1 MIDLEKLE
9 KEIDELLESE
19 TSSSL
24 TNWLL
29 NKRFGNLNSV
39 LGNGTFVSL
48 ESQKQPIFSN
58 NKGTGNFNK
67 SNNNSPNTPNNRRA
81 A

>member
-48 ESQKQPIFSN
+48 QSQKQSIFSN
-58 NKGTGNFNK
+58 NKGTGNFIE
-67 SNNNSPNTPNNRRA
+67 SDNNSPNTPNNRRA

>member
-9 KEIDELLESE
+9 KDIDTLLASE
-19 TSSSL
+19 TSNSL
-24 TNWLL
+24 SNWLL
-29 NKRFGNLNSV
+29 KKRFGNLNSV

-48 ESQKQPIFSN
+48 QCQKQPIFSN
-58 NKGTGNFNK
+58 TKATGNFN
-67 SNNNSPNTPNNRRA
+67 NSDNDFPNTPNNRQA